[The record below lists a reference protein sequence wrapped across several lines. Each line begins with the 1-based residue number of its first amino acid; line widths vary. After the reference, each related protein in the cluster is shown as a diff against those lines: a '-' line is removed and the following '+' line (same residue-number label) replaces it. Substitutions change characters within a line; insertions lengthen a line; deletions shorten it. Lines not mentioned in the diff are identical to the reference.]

1 LLQNRDTIGARVVRV
16 AVCRVVEK
24 TIGCG
29 ADERSSNG
37 SRLTGR
43 GSGDNRTR
51 CLLTGSGSG
60 WDASEVQRIENA
72 SEVTERQVS
81 DAVDADVVFVGAR
94 VRRKREN
101 AVR

>member
-72 SEVTERQVS
+72 SEVTELQ
-81 DAVDADVVFVGAR
+81 
-94 VRRKREN
+94 REN
-101 AVR
+101 KSPTIQREFVSGSIGTVK